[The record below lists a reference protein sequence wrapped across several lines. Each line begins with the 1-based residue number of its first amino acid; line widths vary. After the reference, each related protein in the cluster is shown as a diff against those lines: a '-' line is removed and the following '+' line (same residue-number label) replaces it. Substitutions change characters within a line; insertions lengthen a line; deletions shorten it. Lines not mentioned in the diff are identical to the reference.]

1 MPDDFVT
8 TSDLVKNP
16 EFYEIKSELV
26 TNLTP
31 VPVISTLIYGE
42 MIAPAVVMK
51 LKINSQEDTKQQA
64 EAKEIAYK
72 EGFYND
78 ICWSEI

>member
-1 MPDDFVT
+1 
-8 TSDLVKNP
+8 LVKKP